1 MVRNGEYSLGK
12 VKEVSNCA
20 KKRSSNDWTQ
30 WIDWESGIA
39 ATLFLQV
46 LPPFDSVVIAM
57 FDELER
63 AVYRGLVV

>member
-1 MVRNGEYSLGK
+1 M
-12 VKEVSNCA
+12 
-20 KKRSSNDWTQ
+20 Q

-46 LPPFDSVVIAM
+46 LPPFDSIVISM

-63 AVYRGLVV
+63 AVYKDLLA